1 MGIQVWVLWRTFQR
15 HRENVNGASQINL
28 PVTSLERQI
37 RMVPWRHIRTSLWW
51 SSKIFIGH
59 PWTLEGK
66 VHGTIWGPKLPNWND
81 LYIVSKF
88 FLDRFKESLFIIP
101 IILFYLL
108 LLFSICSLKSSLES
122 KINPKCFWLL
132 ASYTLVPLTTS
143 QV

>member
-37 RMVPWRHIRTSLWW
+37 RMVPWRQIQTSLRW
-51 SSKIFIGH
+51 SSRIFSRRPG
-59 PWTLEGK
+59 TLEGK
-66 VHGTIWGPKLPNWND
+66 FHGTFWGPKLPNCDD

-88 FLDRFKESLFIIP
+88 FLDRIKESLSTIP

-108 LLFSICSLKSSLES
+108 LLFSICSLKSRLES
-122 KINPKCFWLL
+122 KINPRCFWLL
-132 ASYTLVPLTTS
+132 ASCALVPLTTS